1 MAEEDAE
8 KAFFQAQA
16 MNANMVDYSTV
27 EGQAPDNSDSDD
39 YDPSNTLQDQYS
51 ASLSDSKQSANL
63 PSNPASY
70 DPSSPNEAPLPQDP
84 TPGHQADRQS
94 PPPDQSQPP
103 SGAPAQQNTKTIG
116 GFVVDDEDEDDKG
129 DTDYEPPAV
138 LGAEG
143 ADAARQQPLSG
154 NADQA
159 TSTPDVS
166 LNEPAQDSASSK
178 NVSNS
183 SYSPASKNAAPGQ
196 SVYGSQ
202 ALQAEN
208 GQESAAPTPTPDPSP
223 TSRGRLP
230 HDRVGILEDRIQE
243 DPRGDTAAWLELIS
257 EHRSRNRID
266 NARETYERFL
276 KVFPLAVS
284 MPSPSKERKAY
295 ENRPSNGWRMRP
307 WSPRSVNCTGSSR
320 FSTERS

>member
-51 ASLSDSKQSANL
+51 ASLSDSKQSPNL

-116 GFVVDDEDEDDKG
+116 GFVVEDEDEDDKG

-138 LGAEG
+138 LGAEGAEG

-166 LNEPAQDSASSK
+166 LNEPAQDPASSR

-208 GQESAAPTPTPDPSP
+208 AQESAAPTPTPDPSP

-284 MPSPSKERKAY
+284 MPSPSKERKLT
-295 ENRPSNGWRMRP
+295 R
-307 WSPRSVNCTGSSR
+307 TGR
-320 FSTERS
+320 AMGGVCDHGVRDQ